1 MAGPELELVRARRSV
16 AFFETK
22 ADRLYQLYKEERILA
37 DVWRSRAAA
46 AEDKLNQLD
55 RQLAVEEV
63 MEEMR
68 LARLRLLGLSKS
80 GSCKERSQVGLTSG
94 EVEPPVCAGHW
105 MWSGRRQ

>member
-1 MAGPELELVRARRSV
+1 LAGPELELVRARRSV

-63 MEEMR
+63 MVQQRERAACWRGGDASSTVAPFR
-68 LARLRLLGLSKS
+68 LV
-80 GSCKERSQVGLTSG
+80 QVRFL
-94 EVEPPVCAGHW
+94 
-105 MWSGRRQ
+105 

>member
-63 MEEMR
+63 MVQQRERAACWRRGDASSTVAPFR
-68 LARLRLLGLSKS
+68 LV
-80 GSCKERSQVGLTSG
+80 QVRFL
-94 EVEPPVCAGHW
+94 
-105 MWSGRRQ
+105 